1 MKKLITLCKRVI
13 IRLHSLAHDQRKQT
27 AAALNNIAT
36 LIIVQYFIRQ
46 NGFNAIIV
54 LGISV
59 AIWILSVKI
68 VRKGK
73 GE

>member
-1 MKKLITLCKRVI
+1 MNLDKWRKLAITC
-13 IRLHSLAHDQRKQT
+13 LHKLDHDQRKQA

-36 LIIVQYFIRQ
+36 LIVVQYFIQRT
-46 NGFNAIIV
+46 GIIAIMMLV
-54 LGISV
+54 V
-59 AIWILSVKI
+59 AGLLWFLSIKI

>member
-1 MKKLITLCKRVI
+1 LD
-13 IRLHSLAHDQRKQT
+13 HDQRKQT

>member
-1 MKKLITLCKRVI
+1 MKKLITLWKWAITRFHN
-13 IRLHSLAHDQRKQT
+13 LDHDQRKQT

-36 LIIVQYFIRQ
+36 LIVVQYFIQRT
-46 NGFNAIIV
+46 
-54 LGISV
+54 GIV
-59 AIWILSVKI
+59 AIMMLAVAGLLWFLSIEI

>member
-1 MKKLITLCKRVI
+1 MKKLITLWKWIVVRFHG
-13 IRLHSLAHDQRKQT
+13 LDHDQRKQT
-27 AAALNNIAT
+27 ASALNNIAT
-36 LIIVQYFIRQ
+36 LIVVQYFIRQ

-54 LGISV
+54 LGISI

-68 VRKGK
+68 DRKGK

>member
-13 IRLHSLAHDQRKQT
+13 IRFYSLDHDQRKQT

-54 LGISV
+54 LGISI